1 MSKCPYCEANLSLED
16 FFVVLEKVSKKGKV
30 KTSIGEFKGVS
41 MSVKVSKKG
50 KVKTSIGEFKG
61 VSMSVGIR
69 QSVKMWACPG
79 CDTILGFSE
88 YRYDKKM

>member
-16 FFVVLEKVSKKGKV
+16 FFVVLE
-30 KTSIGEFKGVS
+30 
-41 MSVKVSKKG
+41 KVSKKG